1 MNKTQR
7 VVLKKQDEVS
17 AGLCETRSHGL
28 SGTTY
33 SSRRSRMGAALW
45 VALAP
50 VSLMAVPQVS
60 SAVLVDNLA
69 KASSESAQV
78 YSSQV
83 REALGAVA
91 PSVAGSSSEGARRLA
106 AGASSGSGLTPDQL
120 IVSGPIDGTTYTSA
134 AGTNAVAMG
143 INAHASG
150 DYSVAAGSYVS
161 AESGSVAVGGGVSA
175 AGSKCGRFTCNRLVH
190 AG

>member
-7 VVLKKQDEVS
+7 VVLQKQNEVS
-17 AGLCETRSHGL
+17 AGLRDTGSRGL

-45 VALAP
+45 VALAH

-69 KASSESAQV
+69 KVSNERAQV

-83 REALGAVA
+83 REALSAVA
-91 PSVAGSSSEGARRLA
+91 PRASGLGSEGAGRLA
-106 AGASSGSGLTPDQL
+106 AVTLSGSGLTPD
-120 IVSGPIDGTTYTSA
+120 
-134 AGTNAVAMG
+134 
-143 INAHASG
+143 
-150 DYSVAAGSYVS
+150 
-161 AESGSVAVGGGVSA
+161 
-175 AGSKCGRFTCNRLVH
+175 
-190 AG
+190 